1 MATNNPEPENVAL
14 TFGYNGERPN
24 FRRDQFDTL
33 YRMSK
38 VVDNI
43 DEGHVSFCLEDKKMY
58 QFLGSNPID
67 ETTGRWRV
75 FVDPSEIEAHK
86 AKIQTLESTVQELKT
101 QVAQSGSSSAREDQI
116 TFLNSIQEYDAL
128 PEATKKKANHLF
140 VINRTAEA

>member
-38 VVDNI
+38 VIDNI

-58 QFLGSNPID
+58 QFLSSNPID

-75 FVDPSEIEAHK
+75 FVDPAEIEALK
-86 AKIQTLESTVQELKT
+86 TKIQTL
-101 QVAQSGSSSAREDQI
+101 QSNSSGGDQI
-116 TFLNSIQEYDAL
+116 TFLDSVQAYGSL
-128 PEATKKKANHLF
+128 PEATKKKTNHLF
-140 VINRTAEA
+140 VINRTAED

>member
-38 VVDNI
+38 VIDNI

-58 QFLGSNPID
+58 QFLSSNPID

-75 FVDPSEIEAHK
+75 FVDPAEIEALK
-86 AKIQTLESTVQELKT
+86 TKVQTL
-101 QVAQSGSSSAREDQI
+101 QSNSSGGDQI
-116 TFLNSIQEYDAL
+116 TFLDSVQAYESL
-128 PEATKKKANHLF
+128 PEATKKKTNHLF

>member
-38 VVDNI
+38 VIDNI

-58 QFLGSNPID
+58 QFLSSNPID

-75 FVDPSEIEAHK
+75 FVDPAEIEALK
-86 AKIQTLESTVQELKT
+86 TKVQTL
-101 QVAQSGSSSAREDQI
+101 QSNSSGGDQI
-116 TFLNSIQEYDAL
+116 TFLDSVQAYESL
-128 PEATKKKANHLF
+128 HEATKKKANHLF

>member
-1 MATNNPEPENVAL
+1 MDTNNPEPENVAL
-14 TFGYNGERPN
+14 TFGYNGEKPN

-38 VVDNI
+38 VIDNI

-58 QFLGSNPID
+58 QFLSSNPID

-75 FVDPSEIEAHK
+75 FVDPSETEAQK

-101 QVAQSGSSSAREDQI
+101 QAAQSGSSSASGDQI
-116 TFLNSIQEYDAL
+116 TFLNSVQGYDAL

>member
-38 VVDNI
+38 VIDNI

-58 QFLGSNPID
+58 QFLSSNPID

-75 FVDPSEIEAHK
+75 FVDPAELEVLK
-86 AKIQTLESTVQELKT
+86 TKVQTL
-101 QVAQSGSSSAREDQI
+101 QSNSSGGDQI
-116 TFLNSIQEYDAL
+116 TFLDSAQAYESL
-128 PEATKKKANHLF
+128 PEATKKKTNHLF

>member
-14 TFGYNGERPN
+14 TFGYNGEMPN

-38 VVDNI
+38 VIDNI

-58 QFLGSNPID
+58 QFLSSNPID

-75 FVDPSEIEAHK
+75 FVDPSEIEAQK
-86 AKIQTLESTVQELKT
+86 AKIQTLESTVQELQT
-101 QVAQSGSSSAREDQI
+101 QVAQSGSSPAKEDQI
-116 TFLNSIQEYDAL
+116 TFLNSLQEYESL
-128 PEATKKKANHLF
+128 PEATKKKAKHLF
-140 VINRTAEA
+140 VINRTAEV